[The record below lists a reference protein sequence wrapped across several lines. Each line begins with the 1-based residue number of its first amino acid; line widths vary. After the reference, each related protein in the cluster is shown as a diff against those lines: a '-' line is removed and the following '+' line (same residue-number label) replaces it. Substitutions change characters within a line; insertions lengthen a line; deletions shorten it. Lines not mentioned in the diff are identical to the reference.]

1 MSSGLERTEAY
12 RMRGCNHRRLSNIRS
27 RSTKWGFD
35 MRSISF
41 WFTCKEELSM
51 YILAPAVLVLG
62 LSFALYG
69 TKEVWQL
76 SVYTMQEKNIHPV
89 IAEDIAELQ
98 TGVRT
103 GQIRPDQAEMLFQ
116 QKHQIPSNVVRTVL
130 SSN

>member
-1 MSSGLERTEAY
+1 
-12 RMRGCNHRRLSNIRS
+12 
-27 RSTKWGFD
+27 

-41 WFTCKEELSM
+41 WFTYKEELSM

-89 IAEDIAELQ
+89 IAKDIAELQ

-103 GQIRPDQAEMLFQ
+103 GQISKDQAETLFQ

>member
-41 WFTCKEELSM
+41 WFTNKEELSM

-76 SVYTMQEKNIHPV
+76 SVYTMQSKNIHPV

-98 TGVRT
+98 EGVRT
-103 GQIRPDQAEMLFQ
+103 GQIRPDQAESLFR
-116 QKHQIPSNVVRTVL
+116 QKHNIPSTVVRNVL
-130 SSN
+130 KN

>member
-41 WFTCKEELSM
+41 WFTNKEELSM

-76 SVYTMQEKNIHPV
+76 SVYTMQSKNIHPV

-103 GQIRPDQAEMLFQ
+103 GQISKDQAETLFQ

-130 SSN
+130 NN

>member
-41 WFTCKEELSM
+41 WFTYKEELSM

-76 SVYTMQEKNIHPV
+76 SVYTMQSKNIHPV

-98 TGVRT
+98 EGVRK
-103 GQIRPDQAEMLFQ
+103 GKISKDQAELMFQ
-116 QKHQIPSNVVRTVL
+116 DKHHIPSNVVRTVL

>member
-76 SVYTMQEKNIHPV
+76 SVYTMQSKNIHPV

-103 GQIRPDQAEMLFQ
+103 GQISKDQAETLFQ

-130 SSN
+130 NN

>member
-1 MSSGLERTEAY
+1 
-12 RMRGCNHRRLSNIRS
+12 
-27 RSTKWGFD
+27 
-35 MRSISF
+35 
-41 WFTCKEELSM
+41 M

-76 SVYTMQEKNIHPV
+76 SVYTMQSKNIHPV

-98 TGVRT
+98 EGVRK
-103 GQIRPDQAEMLFQ
+103 GKISKDQAEFLFRD
-116 QKHQIPSNVVRTVL
+116 KHHIPSNVVRTVL

>member
-41 WFTCKEELSM
+41 WFTNKEELSM

-76 SVYTMQEKNIHPV
+76 SVYTMQSKNIHPV
-89 IAEDIAELQ
+89 IAEELQ
-98 TGVRT
+98 NYKQGSGRVRSDR
-103 GQIRPDQAEMLFQ
+103 IRR
-116 QKHQIPSNVVRTVL
+116 KCC
-130 SSN
+130 SSKNTKFRQMWSALC